1 MQFSNNTKP
10 YIKPFID
17 SMATCKLNLSNA
29 SQRTQRR
36 LLSKLFINIKDA
48 YNRDIHYDRELV
60 SVHSIYQ
67 LPKLPESVFMPTH
80 IKKYIHQN
88 TLYYLR
94 YSSVIVGRKVE
105 INFYICSEPTVED
118 ISKYNGYIKQIF
130 TWLYMLN
137 MYASGDCAETLKVY
151 IYMTPQKKELP
162 DNPLAV
168 LDSNNI
174 NSAFTTV
181 CTKNAE
187 IIVFRAEEWFKVFI
201 HETFHCFGLDFGT
214 MDLHVINKK
223 LKQLFPINSKFNL
236 YEAYT
241 ETWAEIINCVFVSFN
256 SLKDKTDKETFL
268 LYCEFGLQLERIF
281 SLYQCDKVL
290 KYMGLTYKQ
299 LLETN
304 NSDIYR
310 ENTNVFSYFIV
321 VAILMND
328 YIGFMNWCNKN
339 NLGFFQFTK
348 TFKNLNG
355 FLELIKNNYKNK
367 KLLDAFDCVLQK
379 RRKSK
384 SVVMTTRMSLVEL
397 P

>member
-1 MQFSNNTKP
+1 MQFSNNTKSH
-10 YIKPFID
+10 IKHFVGY
-17 SMATCKLNLSNA
+17 MGACKLNLSNT

-36 LLSKLFINIKDA
+36 LLSKLYINIKDA
-48 YNRDIHYDRELV
+48 YNREINYNKVLVPVHNIH
-60 SVHSIYQ
+60 Q
-67 LPKLPESVFMPTH
+67 LPKLPESVFMPNH

-94 YSSVIVGRKVE
+94 YNSIIIGRKVE
-105 INFYICSEPTVED
+105 VNFYICSERD
-118 ISKYNGYIKQIF
+118 ISKYDSYIKQMF

-137 MYASGDCAETLKVY
+137 MYASSECAETLKVD
-151 IYMTPQKKELP
+151 IYMTPFKKKLP
-162 DNPLAV
+162 DNPLVV
-168 LDSNNI
+168 LDSDNI
-174 NSAFTTV
+174 NSAYTTV

-187 IIVFRAEEWFKVFI
+187 IVIFRAEEWFKVFI

-214 MDLHVINKK
+214 MDLCIINKK

-241 ETWAEIINCVFVSFN
+241 EVWAEIINCVFVSFN
-256 SLKDKTDKETFL
+256 SLKDKSDKETFL

-290 KYMGLTYKQ
+290 KYMGITYKQ

-304 NSDIYR
+304 QSDIYK
-310 ENTNVFSYFIV
+310 ENTNVFSYYVV

-328 YIGFMNWCNKN
+328 YIGFINWCNKN
-339 NLGFFQFTK
+339 NLAFFQFTK
-348 TFKNLNG
+348 TLKNLNG
-355 FLELIKNNYKNK
+355 FLELIKNNYKSK
-367 KLLDAFDCVLQK
+367 KLLEALDCVLQK
-379 RRKSK
+379 RRMSK
-384 SVVMTTRMSLVEL
+384 LIVTTTRMSLVEL